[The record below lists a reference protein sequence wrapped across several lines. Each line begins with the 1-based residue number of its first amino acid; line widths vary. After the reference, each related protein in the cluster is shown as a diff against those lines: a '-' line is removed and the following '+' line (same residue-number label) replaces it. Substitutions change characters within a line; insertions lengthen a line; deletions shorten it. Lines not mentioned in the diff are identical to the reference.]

1 MKTQS
6 HFMQIYYNNKEVGY
20 CQLMKNDTL
29 PTPELEYFIDEEFRG
44 RGLMSKWLAIY
55 LLELHKKGIFK
66 VIALV
71 EKDNIISVKLLEKYF
86 VNTKFEGSWEC
97 YITDLKLIEKK
108 LKKDVDN
115 SNTVIYNN
123 N

>member
-1 MKTQS
+1 MRTQS
-6 HFMQIYYNNKEVGY
+6 HFMAIYRNNKEVGY
-20 CQLMKNDTL
+20 CQLMKDENL
-29 PTPELEYFIDEEFRG
+29 SNPELEYFVDEDFRG
-44 RGLMSKWLAIY
+44 QGLMSKWLPIY
-55 LLELHKKGIFK
+55 LLKLHKQGIFK

-71 EKDNIISVKLLEKYF
+71 KEDNVISVKLLKKYF
-86 VNTKFEGSWEC
+86 INTRFKGTYDC